1 MAVSST
7 FLKGL
12 CHEETAV
19 LGQFCGEVIVWSLF
33 PTKKCSVRDKIVWV
47 IFAGK
52 ALKPEKLGQFFQVSI
67 YIHPCHPKQQTTENS
82 FNT

>member
-1 MAVSST
+1 MEPFS
-7 FLKGL
+7 
-12 CHEETAV
+12 H
-19 LGQFCGEVIVWSLF
+19 
-33 PTKKCSVRDKIVWV
+33 SVREKIVWV

-52 ALKPEKLGQFFQVSI
+52 ALKPEKLGQLFQVSI